1 MRKVLLALML
11 IAATANAAEGYRYI
25 SSPGLYEKAVG
36 GENLQVKLDKN
47 TLTLS
52 RVRLKNA
59 VAFEVVDGWLV
70 YTDSS
75 HVLWAYDGY
84 DKIWC
89 FEFTPD
95 SIRFKERHHVEFQWK
110 EAPQQFMSLVRQK
123 RKVSE

>member
-1 MRKVLLALML
+1 M
-11 IAATANAAEGYRYI
+11 ATAVNAEEGYRYI

-36 GENLQVKLDKN
+36 GEDLQVQLDKN

-52 RVRLKNA
+52 RLRLKNA
-59 VAFEVVDGWLV
+59 ITFEVVDGWLV

-89 FEFTPD
+89 FEFTPNNV
-95 SIRFKERHHVEFQWK
+95 RFRESHPVEFQWK
-110 EAPQQFMSLVRQK
+110 EAPPQFMSLVRQK
-123 RKVSE
+123 RKD